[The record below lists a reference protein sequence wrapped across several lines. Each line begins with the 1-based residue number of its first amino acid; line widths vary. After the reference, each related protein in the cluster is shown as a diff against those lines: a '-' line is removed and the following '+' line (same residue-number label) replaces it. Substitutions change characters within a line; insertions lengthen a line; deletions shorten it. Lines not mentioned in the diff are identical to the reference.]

1 MNTSNL
7 EQYVV
12 AKNQW
17 REMFGDKLLSLL
29 RSDDRQTIAQLIECD
44 LSPENLTCDGEANPA
59 WVRQQHAFLSRCAQE
74 LMSIDPSVEFYE
86 FG

>member
-7 EQYVV
+7 EQYVI
-12 AKNQW
+12 AKNRW
-17 REMFGDKLLSLL
+17 RSMFGNKLLSLL

-44 LSPENLTCDGEANPA
+44 LSPENLTCDGEADPA
-59 WVRQQHAFLSRCAQE
+59 FVRTQHAFLCRCAQE

-86 FG
+86 FS